1 MLNRL
6 KKHWKVNNKKL
17 FLIFCTFAI
26 TGILTAWL
34 SKEVTDWLFLEK
46 YGLAWWSSKIL
57 VLFFGYQFII
67 LMVGFTFGMFSF
79 FWKYEK
85 KILKRFGLIKQQT
98 PKKNKRPIKIAIFAS
113 GTGSNAQRIINHF
126 KESTKVTIALIV
138 CNNPKAGVLNIALN
152 ENIPVLIIEKNKFL
166 ETGYVEEIK
175 NYGIGLIILAGFL
188 WKLPTHLVHA
198 FQNKIINIHPALL
211 PAFGGKGMYGS
222 AVHSAVIAAKEK
234 ESGIS
239 IHYVDEK
246 YDHGKIIFQAK
257 CSVDENETP
266 ESLALKIHVLEH
278 EYYPQ
283 IIEKV
288 LSEINS

>member
-6 KKHWKVNNKKL
+6 KKHWKVNNKQL

-57 VLFFGYQFII
+57 VLFFGYQVII
-67 LMVGFTFGMFSF
+67 LIVGFTFGMFSF

-85 KILKRFGLIKQQT
+85 KILKRIGLIKQQT
-98 PKKNKRPIKIAIFAS
+98 PKKTRQPIKIAIFAS
-113 GTGSNAQRIINHF
+113 GTGSNAQKIINHF

-152 ENIPVLIIEKNKFL
+152 ENIPVLVIEKNKFM
-166 ETGYVEEIK
+166 ETGYVDEIK
-175 NYGIGLIILAGFL
+175 NYGISLIILAGFL
-188 WKLPTHLVHA
+188 WKLPTCLVHA

-266 ESLALKIHVLEH
+266 ESLALKIHQLEH
-278 EYYPQ
+278 KYYPQ

-288 LSEINS
+288 VSEINS